1 MIIMIGFSYD
11 LLCADPHREIP
22 MVKIRDL
29 QYLDAVARHQH
40 FGRAAEACFVSQPT
54 LSGQIMKLEERL
66 GLMLIERHRKRV
78 MLTPAGE
85 ALIGRARAVLRA
97 AEDFEDAAKAL
108 SEPLSGDFHLG
119 LIPTISPYLLPHI
132 MTPLGAD
139 LPQVNF
145 YLHEDQTQ
153 VLLQALDEGKLDVVI
168 LSWLD
173 SIENVERYTLYREP
187 LVLAAPREQP
197 LAKLDEASLSDL
209 DGQLVLTL
217 EDGHCLRDE
226 TLDYCFSAGARED
239 QRFQA
244 TSLETLRY
252 MVGSGLGITLM
263 PQLAVREADRAQGLQ
278 YVPFGDPPPSREIC
292 LLVRPNYS
300 RMEAVRAMVASIR
313 QAMSPLP
320 APKA

>member
-1 MIIMIGFSYD
+1 
-11 LLCADPHREIP
+11 

-40 FGRAAEACFVSQPT
+40 FGRAAESCFVSQPT
-54 LSGQIMKLEERL
+54 LSGQIMKLEEQL

-85 ALIGRARAVLRA
+85 ALIARARAVLRA
-97 AEDFEDAAKAL
+97 ADDFEETAKAL
-108 SEPLSGDFHLG
+108 SDPLSGSLHLG
-119 LIPTISPYLLPHI
+119 LIPTVAPYLLPHI
-132 MTPLGAD
+132 MGGLSSD
-139 LPQVNF
+139 LPNIDF
-145 YLHEDQTQ
+145 YLHENQTQ
-153 VLLQALDEGKLDVVI
+153 VLLQQLDEGQLDVVI

-173 SIENVERYTLYREP
+173 SIEHVERYSLFKEA
-187 LVLAAPREQP
+187 LVLTVPLRQP
-197 LAKLDEASLSDL
+197 LAKKREATLADL

-239 QRFQA
+239 DRFQA

-252 MVGSGLGITLM
+252 MVASGLGITLM
-263 PQLAVREADRAQGLQ
+263 PELAVRSSDIDQGLS
-278 YVPFGDPPPSREIC
+278 YIPFREPPPTREIC

-300 RMEAVRAMVASIR
+300 RMECVRAMVASIR
-313 QAMSPLP
+313 QSMAKPLAASRL
-320 APKA
+320 AP

>member
-1 MIIMIGFSYD
+1 
-11 LLCADPHREIP
+11 

-85 ALIGRARAVLRA
+85 ALISRARAVLRA
-97 AEDFEDAAKAL
+97 AEEFEDAAKAL
-108 SEPLSGDFHLG
+108 SDPLSGDFHLG

-132 MTPLGAD
+132 MGPLGAE
-139 LPQVNF
+139 LPKVNF
-145 YLHEDQTQ
+145 YLHENQTH
-153 VLLQALDEGKLDVVI
+153 VLLQELDEGKLDVVI

-173 SIENVERYTLYREP
+173 SIENVERYNLYSEP
-187 LVLAAPREQP
+187 LVLAAPRDQP
-197 LAKLDEASLSDL
+197 LAKLSEASLKDL

-226 TLDYCFSAGARED
+226 TLDYCFTAGARED

-252 MVGSGLGITLM
+252 MVASGLGITLM
-263 PQLAVREADRAQGLQ
+263 PQLAVRSADEEQGLH
-278 YVPFGDPPPSREIC
+278 YVPFGSPPPSREIC

-300 RMEAVRAMVASIR
+300 RMEAVRAMVACIR

-320 APKA
+320 QPQA